1 MFNYKWHH
9 YTLNRAEGVAVSPGV
24 DPINVVVVGVSLSR
38 APGPGVPVDRG
49 ATKVEDAHVVEREGA
64 SGSVVGCA
72 GGPEIVENKTEVG
85 RIFGYPEPDPVV
97 DPEPD
102 PVVEPEPDP
111 VVEPDPD
118 PVPGRLICNDFSTL

>member
-9 YTLNRAEGVAVSPGV
+9 YTLNRAGGVAVSPGA
-24 DPINVVVVGVSLSR
+24 DSSNVVVVRVSLSR

-49 ATKVEDAHVVEREGA
+49 ATKMGDTHEVEREGA
-64 SGSVVGCA
+64 GGSGRWPVVGCA
-72 GGPEIVENKTEVG
+72 GGPEIVEDKTEVG
-85 RIFGYPEPDPVV
+85 KIFEYPEPDPVV
-97 DPEPD
+97 EPEPE

-118 PVPGRLICNDFSTL
+118 PVPVSEKE